1 LDSAELQNPGS
12 MTKVRFELDPQEA
25 DAFVCGMPP
34 RQEFVYR
41 LALRGL
47 CARCRRDPAFTR
59 RTNDRRT
66 NELIAQFDTD
76 LPAVRTEAN
85 KLGEEIAASVAA
97 R

>member
-34 RQEFVYR
+34 RQELVYR
-41 LALRGL
+41 LALCGL
-47 CARCRRDPAFTR
+47 CARCRRDPAFT
-59 RTNDRRT
+59 RRT

-85 KLGEEIAASVAA
+85 KLGKEIAASVAA

>member
-59 RTNDRRT
+59 RTN
-66 NELIAQFDTD
+66 ELIAQFDTD